1 MEREAWLELG
11 ERHRRGAGGEG
22 RPVRGRGEPR
32 LRGELGGAQ
41 SRGLTWAAVA
51 GRGAAAAGRWPRGG
65 RGAGMASAERDR
77 GQQVRPAFLQSP
89 DEKETA
95 RDKRSAG
102 SRGRPGSAGAEPG
115 PGPGTRGAARP
126 LTAPRSPAALRPG
139 RAQGE
144 ERAAPPS
151 SHVPGAVGQRRRSA
165 NRCPS
170 GSLLSAA
177 GLALCPLRWGFCCSN
192 WSPVFREQEGR
203 EAPRGGN
210 ACVGRASLGH
220 EPRAGGGAFDI
231 NKSTADVKRGAFKQ
245 TLTSIVTR
253 GRGHLTPY
261 LPRGRR
267 WVVGIR

>member
-11 ERHRRGAGGEG
+11 EHRCRGAGGEG
-22 RPVRGRGEPR
+22 RPVRGRGESR

-41 SRGLTWAAVA
+41 SRGLKSQPRREGGWQRP
-51 GRGAAAAGRWPRGG
+51 GGGPGAD
-65 RGAGMASAERDR
+65 AEQ
-77 GQQVRPAFLQSP
+77 GRPALRGTGGSKCGRPFFKALMRRKQ
-89 DEKETA
+89 
-95 RDKRSAG
+95 RLKRSAG
-102 SRGRPGSAGAEPG
+102 GRGRPGRSLGLGRA
-115 PGPGTRGAARP
+115 RGRAAR
-126 LTAPRSPAALRPG
+126 AFALRPG

>member
-11 ERHRRGAGGEG
+11 EHRCRGAGGEG
-22 RPVRGRGEPR
+22 RPVKGRGEPR
-32 LRGELGGAQ
+32 LRGEPGGAQ
-41 SRGLTWAAVA
+41 SRGLTWAAAA
-51 GRGAAAAGRWPRGG
+51 GRGVAAAGRWPRGG
-65 RGAGMASAERDR
+65 RGAGTASAERDR

-89 DEKETA
+89 DEKETETEEE
-95 RDKRSAG
+95 
-102 SRGRPGSAGAEPG
+102 RGQPGPAGAEPG
-115 PGPGTRGAARP
+115 PGPGTRGAAR
-126 LTAPRSPAALRPG
+126 AFALRPG

-177 GLALCPLRWGFCCSN
+177 GLALCPLRWGFCCLN

-203 EAPRGGN
+203 EAPHGGN
-210 ACVGRASLGH
+210 ACVGRASLGR

-267 WVVGIR
+267 WVVGVR

>member
-1 MEREAWLELG
+1 M
-11 ERHRRGAGGEG
+11 RRKQ
-22 RPVRGRGEPR
+22 R
-32 LRGELGGAQ
+32 L
-41 SRGLTWAAVA
+41 
-51 GRGAAAAGRWPRGG
+51 
-65 RGAGMASAERDR
+65 
-77 GQQVRPAFLQSP
+77 
-89 DEKETA
+89 
-95 RDKRSAG
+95 KRSAG
-102 SRGRPGSAGAEPG
+102 SRGRPGRSLGLGRA
-115 PGPGTRGAARP
+115 RGRATRP
-126 LTAPRSPAALRPG
+126 LTAPRSPTALRPG

-151 SHVPGAVGQRRRSA
+151 SHVSGAVGQRRRSA

-210 ACVGRASLGH
+210 ACVGRASLGRK
-220 EPRAGGGAFDI
+220 PRAGGGAFDI
-231 NKSTADVKRGAFKQ
+231 HKSTADVKRGAFKQ

-253 GRGHLTPY
+253 GRGDLTPY

-267 WVVGIR
+267 WVIGVR

>member
-1 MEREAWLELG
+1 MA
-11 ERHRRGAGGEG
+11 GAGGASPSG
-22 RPVRGRGEPR
+22 SRRRGQTCEEQRG
-32 LRGELGGAQ
+32 
-41 SRGLTWAAVA
+41 AAAERRA
-51 GRGAAAAGRWPRGG
+51 GRGAKQGADVAAAAGRGVAAAGRWPRGG
-65 RGAGMASAERDR
+65 RGARTASAERDR

-89 DEKETA
+89 DEKETETEEE
-95 RDKRSAG
+95 RRQ
-102 SRGRPGSAGAEPG
+102 PGPAGAEPG
-115 PGPGTRGAARP
+115 PGPARGGAARP

-210 ACVGRASLGH
+210 ACVGRASLGR

-267 WVVGIR
+267 WVVGVR

>member
-1 MEREAWLELG
+1 M
-11 ERHRRGAGGEG
+11 
-22 RPVRGRGEPR
+22 RGRGEPR

-41 SRGLTWAAVA
+41 SRGLTWAAAA
-51 GRGAAAAGRWPRGG
+51 GRGVAAAGRWPRGG
-65 RGAGMASAERDR
+65 HGAGTASAERDR

-102 SRGRPGSAGAEPG
+102 SRGRPGRSLGLGRARG
-115 PGPGTRGAARP
+115 GAAR
-126 LTAPRSPAALRPG
+126 AFALRPG

-210 ACVGRASLGH
+210 ACVGRALLGH

-267 WVVGIR
+267 WVVGVC

>member
-1 MEREAWLELG
+1 MDAEQGWPAL
-11 ERHRRGAGGEG
+11 RGTGGSKCG
-22 RPVRGRGEPR
+22 RPFFKALMRRKQR
-32 LRGELGGAQ
+32 L
-41 SRGLTWAAVA
+41 
-51 GRGAAAAGRWPRGG
+51 
-65 RGAGMASAERDR
+65 
-77 GQQVRPAFLQSP
+77 
-89 DEKETA
+89 
-95 RDKRSAG
+95 KRSAG
-102 SRGRPGSAGAEPG
+102 GRGRPGRSLGLGRARG
-115 PGPGTRGAARP
+115 GAARP

-151 SHVPGAVGQRRRSA
+151 SHVPGAVGQRRWSA

-210 ACVGRASLGH
+210 ACVGRASLGR